1 MSLRS
6 GIGLIK
12 EIDSSLPRT
21 TQCRKIHLE
30 SSSSSSR
37 SRTKPILAET
47 EREILSPEK
56 ITNVIVIQTITKRA
70 MAGAWIEKCWT
81 VIVMIIIH
89 VHRGITKLIVIVI
102 VIVMPVIVVVIVIP
116 VTITIL
122 ILVTKRDV
130 LKERIVIIHICGV
143 DLLET
148 TAINIRDQKTTLPIE
163 PIGDAIN
170 LYPLI

>member
-1 MSLRS
+1 M
-6 GIGLIK
+6 
-12 EIDSSLPRT
+12 
-21 TQCRKIHLE
+21 
-30 SSSSSSR
+30 
-37 SRTKPILAET
+37 ET

-70 MAGAWIEKCWT
+70 MAGAWIEKCRT
-81 VIVMIIIH
+81 VIVMIIIR

-102 VIVMPVIVVVIVIP
+102 VMPVIVIVIVIP

-148 TAINIRDQKTTLPIE
+148 TAINIRDQKTILPIE